1 VLDMQPRATD
11 AFHWRSKEVS
21 RLEGLSDA
29 VFGFAVTLLVVS
41 LEVPRTFDEL
51 LATMAGFPAFAASF
65 VLLVLIWHA
74 QYTFFRRY
82 GLEDTRT
89 VVLNVA
95 LLFVV
100 LFYIYPLKFLF
111 SALVGVF
118 SRLVLHAPPLGEG
131 EGASIAA
138 GQWPALMVIYG
149 LGYVAI
155 YAIFALLYR
164 HAYQRRQALGLDEV
178 ETLLTRFSVFE
189 FLAMIGVAVLSVA
202 LTVLLAYG
210 AGWPGWAASAAGG
223 WTYFLIWPA
232 QVLIGRALN
241 RRREALSTPRAESS
255 AAEIAVQPRTAP
267 R

>member
-1 VLDMQPRATD
+1 MIREHVLDMQPRESD

-51 LATMAGFPAFAASF
+51 LATMAGFPAFALSF
-65 VLLVLIWHA
+65 TLLVLIWHA

-82 GLEDTRT
+82 GLEDLRTR
-89 VVLNVA
+89 VLNVA

-118 SRLVLHAPPLGEG
+118 SRLVLHAPTNGV
-131 EGASIAA
+131 GASIVAD
-138 GQWPALMVIYG
+138 QWPALMIIYG
-149 LGYVAI
+149 LGYIAI

-164 HAYQRRQALGLDEV
+164 HAYERRQALGLDAL

-189 FLAMIGVAVLSVA
+189 FLAMIGVAVFSVA
-202 LTVLLAYG
+202 LTAVLAYG
-210 AGWPGWAASAAGG
+210 ADWPGWLASAAGG
-223 WTYFLIWPA
+223 WSYFLIWPA
-232 QVLIGRALN
+232 QVMIGRALN
-241 RRREALSTPRAESS
+241 RRRETLARPRAEAP
-255 AAEIAVQPRTAP
+255 AAEIAV
-267 R
+267 

>member
-1 VLDMQPRATD
+1 MIREHVLDMQPRQAD

-51 LATMAGFPAFAASF
+51 LATMAGFPAFAVSF

-74 QYTFFRRY
+74 QYAFFRRY
-82 GLEDTRT
+82 GLEDRRT

-100 LFYIYPLKFLF
+100 LLYIYPLKFLF

-118 SRLVLHAPPLGEG
+118 SRLVLEVPPPGGDEG
-131 EGASIAA
+131 PAIVTA
-138 GQWPALMVIYG
+138 QWPALMIIYG
-149 LGYVAI
+149 LGYIAI
-155 YAIFALLYR
+155 YAIFALLYQ
-164 HAYQRRQALGLDEV
+164 HAFRQRQALGLDPV
-178 ETLLTRFSVFE
+178 ESLLTRFSVFE
-189 FLAMIGVAVLSVA
+189 FLAMIGVAVVSVA
-202 LTVLLAYG
+202 LTVALAYG
-210 AGWPGWAASAAGG
+210 VGWPGWLASAVGG

-232 QVLIGRALN
+232 QVLIGRALE
-241 RRREALSTPRAESS
+241 RRRKALRAPVPSTVPEAA
-255 AAEIAVQPRTAP
+255 I
-267 R
+267 